1 MKYVIQHRVGNGK
14 NAGSKAI
21 RDVTCILTGL
31 GYNSLNIYKR
41 FYHHWWSLFK
51 MWYTL
56 KKGDVVFLQW
66 PFYYMSTSV
75 MTFILKMKK
84 VDLTILLHDI
94 NSLRNVKSHIKE
106 EDTLLDYANKIIVHT
121 NAMKNYLVSK
131 KVEESKIFVLT
142 SFDYITEEE
151 TPKREL
157 SNIIVYAGNLLK
169 SKFLRIIPV
178 DSYGL
183 KFNCYGLPANV
194 IPDHL
199 SYNGAFS
206 PENTSILKG
215 SWGLVWDGNSTDT
228 CSGINGEYL
237 RINSPHKLSLYIV
250 SGLPLIVWEHSAL
263 ADYVIKNNL
272 GITVKSI
279 MEISDKLNKIRK
291 KEYKEIQDAVRK
303 EAIELKNGNHL
314 KQAIGVM

>member
-1 MKYVIQHRVGNGK
+1 MKYVIQHKVRSGK
-14 NAGSKAI
+14 NAGSKAV
-21 RDVTCILTGL
+21 RDVTFILTKC
-31 GYNSLNIYKR
+31 GYISINIYKR
-41 FYHHWWSLFK
+41 FYHHWWSLMKLWF
-51 MWYTL
+51 TL
-56 KKGDVVFLQW
+56 NKEDEVLLQW

-94 NSLRNVKSHIKE
+94 NSLRNVKGHDKE
-106 EDTLLDYANKIIVHT
+106 EDTLLDYANRIIVHT
-121 NAMKNYLVSK
+121 EAMKDYLINNK
-131 KVEESKIFVLT
+131 IEKSKIFILT

-169 SKFLRIIPV
+169 SEFLRIIPI

-199 SYNGAFS
+199 SYNGAFP

-250 SGLPLIVWEHSAL
+250 SGLPLIVWEYSAI
-263 ADYVIKNNL
+263 AGYVIKNKL

-279 MEISDKLNKIRK
+279 MEIGDKINKISK
-291 KEYKEIQDAVRK
+291 NDYKEIQDAVRK